1 MKEIV
6 AKYQKK
12 YGEPAGN
19 YVVDNYVAL
28 DIVTQAMKAA
38 GTTDTEKVVGHLA
51 GKKFD
56 SAWGPVVVG
65 GKGTYGVDH
74 QFLRPI
80 TITQYQNGKM
90 VDVGSAMPRDLM
102 VK

>member
-1 MKEIV
+1 VKEIV

-90 VDVGSAMPRDLM
+90 VDVGSAIPRDLM
-102 VK
+102 AK